1 MNFQKAKL
9 IKELNINLIGKIYNE
24 ATIDELVLF
33 PTNAELSER
42 FTKLYLRTLDGDKA
56 IIPFIGTDVDI
67 VAIFDKNSI
76 MKQHVL
82 FHTSIFDLPKEF
94 KIITE

>member
-9 IKELNINLIGKIYNE
+9 IKEQNVNLIGKMHNG

-33 PTNAELSER
+33 PTDSKLSEK
-42 FTKLYLRTLDGDKA
+42 FTKLYLLTLDGDKA

-67 VAIFDKNSI
+67 VAIFDKDRI
-76 MKQHVL
+76 MKHKVL
-82 FHTSIFDLPKEF
+82 FHTSIFNLPPEF